1 MGCLAGDKW
10 RAMNSNCQLP
20 SAKKR
25 DKTKQIRVRRQVK
38 TVKSIHKKMPHKAKR
53 NLPSS
58 TPSTSTLTA
67 NNRRTA
73 AAGHTYLA
81 LDHGLNDNHLG
92 GAMHFLNLAG
102 YGMTHARVE
111 PHQIPLGPVHVAMLL
126 LCSTVHSL
134 LSLSV
139 GPTSISVITSHL
151 VPFVDSCSVS
161 TFTRSTRLVSS
172 RLVLAHTDTAGSRKK
187 KRGGRGRLQ
196 KLQVASSWLMHCCKY
211 E

>member
-1 MGCLAGDKW
+1 
-10 RAMNSNCQLP
+10 
-20 SAKKR
+20 
-25 DKTKQIRVRRQVK
+25 
-38 TVKSIHKKMPHKAKR
+38 MPHKAKR

-172 RLVLAHTDTAGSRKK
+172 RSRTHRHCRQQEEEEGG
-187 KRGGRGRLQ
+187 KRAPPE
-196 KLQVASSWLMHCCKY
+196 ASSGFKLADALL
-211 E
+211 